1 MQPMNQ
7 QIGFCTTADK
17 VRIGYATIGQGP
29 TLVKAP
35 NWLSHLE
42 FEWQSPVWRHWWR
55 DLSKSLQVVRFDQRG
70 CGLSDW
76 NVEDISFE
84 AWVSDLEAVVD
95 DLGLERF
102 ALLGISQGG
111 ATAIE
116 YAVRHPERV
125 SHLVLYGAYARGAAK
140 RGRASL
146 EVRDALVTL
155 TREGWG
161 LNNPAYRQVFGTRF
175 IPGATAEQMDWFN
188 ELQRTSTSMDNAVR
202 ILTAYS
208 EIDILD
214 RLSQVAAP
222 TLVLNAQDDV
232 VVPIEEGRRLASLIP
247 DARFVPLESANH
259 LLLET
264 EPAWEVLLSEIQ
276 RFLGVASETPID
288 SAPTGLEQS
297 DLNINYK
304 DGLTAREVE
313 VIRLIA
319 AGRSNPQIAT
329 ELFISVKT
337 VGNHVSNILN
347 KTSLTNRAE
356 AAVYAVRRGL
366 V

>member
-17 VRIGYATIGQGP
+17 VRIGYATVGEGP

-55 DLSKSLQVVRFDQRG
+55 DLSKGLQVVRFDQRG

-76 NVEDISFE
+76 NVDDISFE

-95 DLGLERF
+95 ELGLERF

-116 YAVRHPERV
+116 YSVRHPERV
-125 SHLVLYGAYARGAAK
+125 SHLVLYGDYGRGAAK

-146 EVRDALVTL
+146 ELRDALVTL
-155 TREGWG
+155 TKEGWG
-161 LNNPAYRQVFGTRF
+161 LNNPAYRQIFTTRF
-175 IPGATAEQMDWFN
+175 IPGASAEQMDWFN

-202 ILTAYS
+202 ILIAYS

-214 RLSQVAAP
+214 RVSQVTAP
-222 TLVLNAQDDV
+222 TLVLHARDDV
-232 VVPIEEGRRLASLIP
+232 VVPLEEGRRLVGLIP
-247 DARFVPLESANH
+247 DARFVPLDSANH

-264 EPAWEVLLSEIQ
+264 EPAWQVLLSEIQ
-276 RFLGVASETPID
+276 RFLGVELSAQTDPTP
-288 SAPTGLEQS
+288 SGVGQS
-297 DLNINYK
+297 DSSGNYRN
-304 DGLTAREVE
+304 GLTAREVE

-319 AGRSNPQIAT
+319 AGRSNPQIAD

-347 KTSLTNRAE
+347 KTSLANRAE
-356 AAVYAVRRGL
+356 AAAYAVRQGL